1 MLNIYPYF
9 CNSFSDTP
17 TLPNGQ
23 TMPLVNEDDL
33 RQVTI
38 LSKPDWERIQYQL
51 NRRAIEEEKRRQIK
65 EEKEKMAAT
74 SKEMVKNWSNTI
86 AVRIYHFFQVSYCM
100 LGFYV
105 SLSLTYEVIQR
116 WCLLVAVAL

>member
-1 MLNIYPYF
+1 MCLLFIYISVVLFYDL
-9 CNSFSDTP
+9 DTP

-86 AVRIYHFFQVSYCM
+86 AVRIYHFFSS
-100 LGFYV
+100 GFLLYV
-105 SLSLTYEVIQR
+105 GVLRLFKFNI
-116 WCLLVAVAL
+116 